1 MAKKVINS
9 VFSYNSLCCQERA
22 DKTPCER
29 AKDDRKEGKPSQSP
43 LGKWKCTR
51 CRKTCKVSR
60 TKRVVEQVQEAA

>member
-1 MAKKVINS
+1 MAKKITG
-9 VFSYNSLCCQERA
+9 VFSYTSLCCAEPA
-22 DKTPCER
+22 TKPPCER